1 MSKNKKKK
9 TIGHKV
15 LAVVKVFFIL
25 ILIGGLIG
33 GALSLYMVRSALSD
47 IDPIDPSQI
56 NNLLVENSVIL
67 DSDGNKL
74 EDLNQ
79 DGLRT
84 IIKYED
90 MNENLINAYVAIE
103 DKTFFEHSG
112 FNIIRMAGA
121 IRDSLISDAR
131 IQGTSTITQQL
142 ARNLYL
148 FQIRSERSI
157 DRKIK
162 EAYYSIQL
170 EKYLTK
176 EQIIEAYLNT
186 IYLGSNSKGVE
197 AASDKYFSKK
207 AKDLSLEE
215 SAILAGIPKSPTKY
229 TPMYVVRS
237 ENVDPE
243 DIVIGKENEQYTY
256 IYNKDCEERYK
267 LVLYLM
273 KTNGYINEAEY
284 SQAIEQNIID
294 LLQPSSS
301 KGSEISSYFSDMV
314 EAEVIDDLMEK
325 YEYSREE
332 ASNFLYTSGL
342 SIHSTIDFDMQKTL
356 ESAYAHQT
364 FTTYFGQ
371 PAKNAVID
379 FQRDHSLKVDG
390 VAGNET
396 FSKLIEIGALDE
408 NEIESSS
415 LSLGNNNADV
425 EKLKRALNA
434 LDYFSSNDLYPKIK
448 VYFNGDGNIVS
459 EENRS
464 VVLISRE
471 NTINDD
477 DELIIEA
484 DEFFYDDT
492 GNLVLEKNEKLNFYP
507 QYIDGELDRI
517 QVVVK
522 NLFTYDETDG
532 RISRNSDGSYLVS
545 ELYTYQ
551 GRDLLMPSEYKSLDE
566 NGNVVISSEFL
577 NSDQN
582 IFNLKDNNI
591 YVPKESYVVDD
602 DGVIQP
608 QSAMVVID
616 YHTGHL
622 KAVVGGRNTSGQKI
636 YNRALNPRQP
646 GSSVKPLA
654 VYSPAIES
662 GRFTAA
668 SVIDDIPT
676 YLSGNP
682 DRRWPINWYENYS
695 GYAYKYWGISTLREG
710 IEQSMNVVTAKLAN
724 KVGVERGIE
733 SLKEFGISTIVEDG
747 PTNDMN
753 LSAVSLGGMTKGIEP
768 IELAEAYG
776 TFGNDGVRIE
786 TITYTHVTDSSGETL
801 LDNTPEKYSVIPEN
815 VAFILRDMLRTA
827 AINGG
832 PRRAQIKQNNQ
843 GIPIA
848 GKTGTT
854 SSNYDAWFT
863 GFSPYYVG
871 TTWFGT
877 DYNMPLDSGS
887 RISAEFWGYVMK
899 NIHEDLPNKDF
910 AVSPNVVEMNVDT
923 KSGKL
928 PSSLSYMDPRN
939 TVKSEY
945 FIPGTQ
951 PTELDDVHVQVEI
964 CKESGLLAT
973 EYCPTTLVQTRVM
986 TTRLDGPYNPSEHL
1000 DSRGNPIYIQDQ
1012 QYTAPTEECDIHGE
1026 IIDVF
1031 DYEVRDSDRFIVY
1044 FPDKKGVVVNPFK
1057 ITLTNNNE
1065 VLLPVR
1071 TKIMFTG
1078 SVILPDN
1085 SVIEAAD
1092 IKEIPYYYE
1101 GLEKFLNRNS
1111 GDTNE
1116 EDLDTENTN

>member
-9 TIGHKV
+9 TISHKV
-15 LAVVKVFFIL
+15 LTIFKVFFIL

-33 GALSLYMVRSALSD
+33 GSISLFLVKSALAD
-47 IDPIDPSQI
+47 IEPINPSKI
-56 NNLLVENSVIL
+56 NNLLVENSIIL

-84 IIKYED
+84 IIKYGDMSED
-90 MNENLINAYVAIE
+90 LINAYVAIE

-112 FNIIRMAGA
+112 FNIVRMIGA
-121 IRDSLISDAR
+121 VRDSLISDAR

-162 EAYYSIQL
+162 EAYYAIQL

-197 AASDKYFSKK
+197 AASEKYFSKK
-207 AKDLSLEE
+207 AKDLTLEE
-215 SAILAGIPKSPTKY
+215 SALLAGIPKSPTKY
-229 TPMYVVRS
+229 TPMYVIRT
-237 ENVDPE
+237 ENVE
-243 DIVIGKENEQYTY
+243 ESDIVIGKENDQYTY
-256 IYNKDCEERYK
+256 IYNEDCEERYK

-273 KTNGYINEAEY
+273 KTNGYITESEY
-284 SQAIEQNIID
+284 SVAIEQNIAD
-294 LLQPSSS
+294 LLQPSAS

-314 EAEVIDDLMEK
+314 ESEVIGDLMK
-325 YEYSREE
+325 QYDYSSEE
-332 ASNFLYTSGL
+332 AINFLYTSGL

-364 FTTYFGQ
+364 FTSYFGQ
-371 PAKNAVID
+371 PAKNAVLK
-379 FQRDHSLKVDG
+379 FQREYELQVDG
-390 VAGNET
+390 VAGSET
-396 FSKLIEIGALDE
+396 FGKLIELGVLKE

-415 LSLGNNNADV
+415 LRLGNNNADV
-425 EKLKRALNA
+425 EKLKSALND
-434 LDYFSSNDLYPKIK
+434 LGFFSSNDLYPKIK
-448 VYFNGDGNIVS
+448 VYFNNDGNIIS
-459 EENRS
+459 EESRN
-464 VVLISRE
+464 VVLIKRSNAINE
-471 NTINDD
+471 NE
-477 DELIIEA
+477 ELVLEP
-484 DEFFYDDT
+484 DEFFYDDQ
-492 GNLVLEKNEKLNFYP
+492 GNLVLRKNRKLNFYP
-507 QYIDGELDRI
+507 HYEEGELDRI
-517 QVVVK
+517 QVVLN
-522 NLFTYDETDG
+522 NLFSYSEDDG
-532 RISRNSDGSYLVS
+532 RNSRNSDGSYLLS

-551 GRDLLMPSEYKSLDE
+551 GRDVLIPNEYKSLDE
-566 NGNVVISSEFL
+566 NGNVVISKTFI
-577 NSDQN
+577 NSDEN
-582 IFNLKDNNI
+582 IFELRGDTVYI
-591 YVPKESYVVDD
+591 SSESYVADD
-602 DGVIQP
+602 DGTIQP
-608 QSAMVVID
+608 QSSMVIID

-622 KAVVGGRNTSGQKI
+622 KAVVGGRNTTGQKI
-636 YNRALNPRQP
+636 YNRAINPRQP

-662 GRFTAA
+662 RQFTAA

-676 YLSGNP
+676 YLSGDP
-682 DRRWPINWYENYS
+682 EKRWPINWYENYS
-695 GYAYKYWGISTLREG
+695 GYKYKYWGISTLREG

-724 KVGVERGIE
+724 KIGVETGIE
-733 SLKEFGISTIVEDG
+733 SLKEFGISTIVDEG
-747 PTNDMN
+747 SVNDHN
-753 LSAVSLGGMTKGIEP
+753 LSTVSLGGMTKGIKP

-786 TITYTHVTDSSGETL
+786 TITYTHVTDSSGEII
-801 LDNTPEKYSVIPEN
+801 LDNTPEKHSVIPEN
-815 VAFILRDMLRTA
+815 VAFIIRDILRTA

-832 PRRAQIKQNNQ
+832 PRRAQIKPNNQ

-863 GFSPYYVG
+863 GLSPYYVG

-877 DYNMPLDSGS
+877 DFNMSLDSGS

-910 AVSPNVVEMNVDT
+910 AVSPNVVELNVDT

-928 PSSLSYMDPRN
+928 PSRLSYMDPRN

-945 FIPGTQ
+945 FLPGTQ
-951 PTELDDVHVQVEI
+951 PTELDDIHVQVDI
-964 CKESGLLAT
+964 CTETGLLAT
-973 EYCPTTLVQTRVM
+973 EYCPTTLVQTKVM
-986 TTRLDGPYNPSEHL
+986 TKRLEGIYLPEEHL
-1000 DSRGNPIYIQDQ
+1000 DNKGNPIYIKDSV
-1012 QYTAPTEECDIHGE
+1012 YTVPTKECDIHGE
-1026 IIDVF
+1026 IINVF
-1031 DYEVRDSDRFIVY
+1031 DYEARNSDRYIVY

-1057 ITLTNNNE
+1057 ITLMNNNE

-1071 TKIMFTG
+1071 TKIMFNG
-1078 SVILPDN
+1078 SIILPDN

-1092 IKEIPYYYE
+1092 IKEIPYYKE
-1101 GLEKFLNRNS
+1101 GLEKFLNKNY
-1111 GDTNE
+1111 
-1116 EDLDTENTN
+1116 NTD